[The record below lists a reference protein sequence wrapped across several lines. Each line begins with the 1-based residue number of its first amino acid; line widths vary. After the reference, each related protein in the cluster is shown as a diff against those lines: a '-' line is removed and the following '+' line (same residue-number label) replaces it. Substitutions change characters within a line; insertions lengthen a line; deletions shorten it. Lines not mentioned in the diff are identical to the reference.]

1 MPYTAQEIMD
11 FSKLVSLSVDMVEY
25 EQWLAFPPE
34 LRPERFKILQERLN
48 ILFSSRNEL

>member
-1 MPYTAQEIMD
+1 MPYTAQEIID
-11 FSKLVSLSVDMVEY
+11 HPEVVPLSVDMVEY